1 MYGLNG
7 GIDIIDPETGLGD
20 EQGTNTIIYNLFKN
34 GVLMIS
40 LRGNTLRF
48 QPPLVIK
55 KEELQQA
62 FDVIHKVFAG
72 YQAGELLEPNGRHH
86 IGW

>member
-1 MYGLNG
+1 
-7 GIDIIDPETGLGD
+7 
-20 EQGTNTIIYNLFKN
+20 
-34 GVLMIS
+34 MIS